1 MRTSTHALETTHYK
15 IRRHFGTSSVTDLI
29 TNSVENICKSAI
41 ELTTLGSKSYNILGS
56 VREVTNDNR

>member
-1 MRTSTHALETTHYK
+1 MNTSTRTFDTTNYK
-15 IRRHFGTSSVTDLI
+15 IRRHFGTSSVTELI

-41 ELTTLGSKSYNILGS
+41 ELTTQGSKTYNVFGS